1 MTAEDSQH
9 GDSIV
14 RAPNS
19 TSIPVSDLAVG
30 AEMNT
35 GDITSAP
42 IEVQLGDFPRDAD
55 SCDQPSNDWASITA
69 VETVEVI
76 DTEPELAGVAV
87 VSLEKE
93 EPISADAAAV
103 AAAGV
108 AVVTALSEAVD
119 AVEAEAEYEE
129 TFIEEGVTESVP
141 EMVAET
147 ADADVSE
154 SEMVVTEEK
163 SEVADSVSEA
173 VSETVSEAVSETT
186 TATVSEAEKA
196 EVTAAAEDLVTAVD
210 GCCWRGGRD
219 CFVGGRGRRGG

>member
-69 VETVEVI
+69 VETV
-76 DTEPELAGVAV
+76 
-87 VSLEKE
+87 EKE

-173 VSETVSEAVSETT
+173 VSE
-186 TATVSEAEKA
+186 
-196 EVTAAAEDLVTAVD
+196 
-210 GCCWRGGRD
+210 
-219 CFVGGRGRRGG
+219 